1 MTCVAYVDFFII
13 FHFILFYHITSFLNH
28 ISWLFGHEETSR
40 HLFGRRIN
48 KFFFFFKK
56 KEILFLKG
64 YHIYYLHG
72 GIGIKG
78 KKIRKESRFKK
89 EEMRGFFSS
98 RFGGFLLE
106 G

>member
-1 MTCVAYVDFFII
+1 MRKRAAIYLEGEST
-13 FHFILFYHITSFLNH
+13 N
-28 ISWLFGHEETSR
+28 
-40 HLFGRRIN
+40 
-48 KFFFFFKK
+48 FFFFFKK